1 MPLSVP
7 FRRFA
12 FGIFFYQCITH
23 HAPFLS
29 SFQASSPEFR
39 ALKRRAPDFSLTVL
53 ETSSCISLVAVL
65 QAFHNAARRCTT
77 LTSPPISVH
86 PLRARRS
93 SLTFELCI
101 TSSPFPTS
109 RQSRHAPLHNISNC
123 GQHGSRSPLSSH
135 SFTCKPHPGGSRG
148 EALLPPS
155 VRSRVKRSP
164 ALPALPSFS
173 AYELCR

>member
-1 MPLSVP
+1 MKAGLSNPIISPLLPRHYLLLAPTILDISPLLVSRTLDCRTVEP
-7 FRRFA
+7 FGA
-12 FGIFFYQCITH
+12 NLQLLNT
-23 HAPFLS
+23 
-29 SFQASSPEFR
+29 ASE
-39 ALKRRAPDFSLTVL
+39 SLR
-53 ETSSCISLVAVL
+53 AVL
-65 QAFHNAARRCTT
+65 QALAQRCTT
-77 LTSPPISVH
+77 PPTSAHKSTV
-86 PLRARRS
+86 A
-93 SLTFELCI
+93 SLVDHHYSALCI

-173 AYELCR
+173 ACELCR